1 MFRPDRHGA
10 AVVVVAALGLAA
22 LVTLEAVDVQV
33 QSDKSFEFKG
43 VRTWAWNPDGRG
55 DVIMARS
62 PDDDPEAMRKR
73 AEPVIVEAVTAEMGR
88 RGLQAAASQPDLFVT
103 YYLLLSINAA
113 TQTVG
118 QFLPGTTAW
127 GLPPFAPATQ
137 SMTMMNS
144 GSLVLDLSTNGKVV
158 WRGVAQARVKMD
170 ADDKKRESVIREAV
184 RDLLKRYPPKK

>member
-1 MFRPDRHGA
+1 MA
-10 AVVVVAALGLAA
+10 AVLVAAIGLAA
-22 LVTLEAVDVQV
+22 LVTLEAVDVRV
-33 QSDKSFEFKG
+33 GSDKSFEFKG
-43 VRTWAWNPDGRG
+43 VRTWAWNPDGPG

-73 AEPVIVEAVTAEMGR
+73 AEPVIIDAVTTEMGR
-88 RGLQAAASQPDLFVT
+88 RGLQAAASQPDVFVT

-113 TQTVG
+113 TQTLG

-144 GSLVLDLSTNGKVV
+144 GSLVLDLSANGNVV
-158 WRGVAQARVKMD
+158 WRGVAQAQVKMD

>member
-1 MFRPDRHGA
+1 MFGPDRHSA

-22 LVTLEAVDVQV
+22 LVTLEAVDVHV